1 VDVSVPLREEG
12 LSSVADLKIERT
24 IVRKFS
30 KWSSDNFILESHVVQ
45 YLMYHIS
52 LFRLESHAAVI
63 RLNELSV
70 GFRVLSAEAISI
82 ESLPEEQR
90 KCIREH
96 SILSLQTQQ
105 PIKVCCVAIFQ
116 VEDFDSAI
124 TDSFLKGCLLGDLSE
139 LAYIQE
145 EAAIEN
151 GRQAELIKKLNKELC
166 GMNEIFDF

>member
-1 VDVSVPLREEG
+1 
-12 LSSVADLKIERT
+12 
-24 IVRKFS
+24 
-30 KWSSDNFILESHVVQ
+30 
-45 YLMYHIS
+45 MYPIS
-52 LFRLESHAAVI
+52 LFRLESHAAMI

-96 SILSLQTQQ
+96 ILSLQTQQ
-105 PIKVCCVAIFQ
+105 PDKVCCVAIFQ

-124 TDSFLKGCLLGDLSE
+124 TDSFLKGCLLGDFSE

-151 GRQAELIKKLNKELC
+151 GRQAELIKKLNREL
-166 GMNEIFDF
+166 